1 MKLSRRNAV
10 LLTIALA
17 TFLLPALAQAQIQ
30 AQPSSDTGDISVTIE
45 NQAITLTN
53 ETALYF
59 GTILP
64 FGRPGTAT
72 VAPSGS
78 ESSSDVFISSPGHA
92 AAWSVTG
99 VPNAPYAITLPSS
112 PVVITSGSN
121 SMNVDTF
128 TRTGGSGP
136 VFLNNSGNGSFN
148 VGATLHVGANQP
160 AGSYIGT
167 YTVTV
172 AYN

>member
-1 MKLSRRNAV
+1 MKPKFRNTV

-17 TFLLPALAQAQIQ
+17 ALLLPALARAQAT
-30 AQPSSDTGDISVTIE
+30 DTGDISVTIQ

-53 ETALYF
+53 DTTLAF

-64 FGRPGTAT
+64 FGRPGTA
-72 VAPSGS
+72 VVPPSGA
-78 ESSSDVFISSPGHA
+78 ESGSNVFISVPGSSA
-92 AAWSVTG
+92 GWSVTG

-112 PVVITSGSN
+112 PAVVTSGTN

-128 TRTGGSGP
+128 TRTGGTSQ
-136 VFLNNSGNGSFN
+136 VFLDAAGKNSFN

-160 AGSYIGT
+160 AGVYTGT

>member
-1 MKLSRRNAV
+1 MKLRFCNTV
-10 LLTIALA
+10 LLTVALSA
-17 TFLLPALAQAQIQ
+17 LLLPALARAQAT
-30 AQPSSDTGDISVTIE
+30 DTGDISVTIQ

-53 ETALYF
+53 DTTLAF

-64 FGRPGTAT
+64 FGRPGTA
-72 VAPSGS
+72 VVPSSGAESGS
-78 ESSSDVFISSPGHA
+78 NVFISVPGDSA
-92 AAWSVTG
+92 GWSVTG
-99 VPNAPYAITLPSS
+99 VPNSPYAITLPSS
-112 PVVITSGSN
+112 PAVVTSGTN

-128 TRTGGSGP
+128 TRTGGTGQ
-136 VFLNNSGNGSFN
+136 VFLDAAGKSAFK

-160 AGSYIGT
+160 AGVYTGT

>member
-1 MKLSRRNAV
+1 MRFRVRNTV
-10 LLTIALA
+10 LLTVALSA
-17 TFLLPALAQAQIQ
+17 LLLPAMARAQA
-30 AQPSSDTGDISVTIE
+30 SDTGDISVTIQ

-53 ETALYF
+53 DTTLAF

-64 FGRPGTAT
+64 FGRPGTA
-72 VAPSGS
+72 VVPPSGP
-78 ESSSDVFISSPGHA
+78 ESGSNVFISVPGSS

-112 PVVITSGSN
+112 AVVVSSGSN

-128 TRTGGSGP
+128 TRTGGSSQI
-136 VFLNNSGNGSFN
+136 FLDAAGNSSFN

-160 AGSYIGT
+160 AGVYTGT